1 MKHIILAIFWG
12 FNLTHLYAQTQ
23 KQVIQEN
30 QLWLGYFNQTRL
42 TDKWGLWADIH
53 ARATDDF
60 VGAPSKFLFRA
71 GLMYYLTDDLKLT
84 NGYNFINHF
93 PEEGHAN
100 ISMPEHRMWQQLQL
114 HTKYGKVRTMQWL
127 RLEERWRRNIKND
140 SELAEGYRFDTR
152 LRFNY
157 MLNLPL
163 SKKGIVPKTFF
174 VAINNEIFVNLS
186 RKIVYNTF
194 DQNRFFAGI
203 SYQTGAHSNLQVGYM
218 NVYQQLG
225 AGSRYR
231 SFDTIRLFY
240 FQNLDVRKN
249 ASKNH

>member
-1 MKHIILAIFWG
+1 MKKNVYLLVFSFLAFVP
-12 FNLTHLYAQTQ
+12 LYAQVA
-23 KQVIQEN
+23 KQVAAEE

-42 TDKWGLWADIH
+42 SNKWGLWTDVH
-53 ARATDDF
+53 FRSTDDF

-71 GLMYYLTDDLKLT
+71 GLMYYLTDDFKFT

-100 ISMPEHRMWQQLQL
+100 VSMPEHRAWHQLQL

-140 SELAEGYRFDTR
+140 NELADGYRFDTR

-157 MLNLPL
+157 LANFPL
-163 SKKGIVPKTFF
+163 SKKGIVPKTLAFTLS
-174 VAINNEIFVNLS
+174 NEIFINLG
-186 RKIVYNTF
+186 RKVLYNTF
-194 DQNRFFAGI
+194 DQNRFFAGL
-203 SYQTGAHSNLQVGYM
+203 SYQTSAHSNLQFGYM
-218 NVYQQLG
+218 NVYQQLR
-225 AGSRYR
+225 AGNSYR
-231 SFDTIRLFY
+231 NISSIRVFY

-249 ASKNH
+249 KKQH

>member
-1 MKHIILAIFWG
+1 
-12 FNLTHLYAQTQ
+12 
-23 KQVIQEN
+23 
-30 QLWLGYFNQTRL
+30 
-42 TDKWGLWADIH
+42 
-53 ARATDDF
+53 
-60 VGAPSKFLFRA
+60 
-71 GLMYYLTDDLKLT
+71 
-84 NGYNFINHF
+84 
-93 PEEGHAN
+93 
-100 ISMPEHRMWQQLQL
+100 
-114 HTKYGKVRTMQWL
+114 
-127 RLEERWRRNIKND
+127 
-140 SELAEGYRFDTR
+140 
-152 LRFNY
+152 

-194 DQNRFFAGI
+194 DQNRFFAGL
-203 SYQTGAHSNLQVGYM
+203 SYQTGAHSNLQLGYM

-225 AGSRYR
+225 AGNRYR